1 MGCPSARSA
10 QVWIQTALTT
20 RASPISAIPT
30 AIRGPCKS
38 AATADA
44 MGTAS
49 SVLVFDVNET
59 LIDIDS
65 LAPLFEQIFGDPRV
79 VDEWFGQLVLYSMTT
94 TMSGCYVDFFTL
106 GQGLLKMLAD
116 IHHVDITGEDLRR
129 VKEGMLTMPAHP
141 DVEGGLTALRDNGF
155 RLVTLTNSPPN
166 PDGPSP
172 LEHAGLSHLFE
183 RQLSV
188 ESCRAFKPAPAVYL
202 HACEQLA
209 VSPPDCMMVAAHV
222 WDTIGAQSVGFS
234 GALITRPG
242 NAALPLPG
250 LPQPT
255 VVATDLRDLAA
266 KLTNSAPS
274 RGGGLSPYIGI
285 QAPKRVKPH
294 WLNCGSQEGVSSNP
308 Q

>member
-1 MGCPSARSA
+1 MLA
-10 QVWIQTALTT
+10 TT
-20 RASPISAIPT
+20 RAVEIAE
-30 AIRGPCKS
+30 
-38 AATADA
+38 AD
-44 MGTAS
+44 
-49 SVLVFDVNET
+49 L
-59 LIDIDS
+59 
-65 LAPLFEQIFGDPRV
+65 
-79 VDEWFGQLVLYSMTT
+79 DE
-94 TMSGCYVDFFTL
+94 
-106 GQGLLKMLAD
+106 LKHA
-116 IHHVDITGEDLRR
+116 
-129 VKEGMLTMPAHP
+129 MLTMPAHP
-141 DVEGGLTALRDNGF
+141 DVRDGLIILRDNGF

-172 LEHAGLSHLFE
+172 LEHAGLGNLFE

-209 VSPPDCMMVAAHV
+209 VSAPDCMMVAAHV

-266 KLTNSAPS
+266 KLTNAARS
-274 RGGGLSPYIGI
+274 RG
-285 QAPKRVKPH
+285 
-294 WLNCGSQEGVSSNP
+294 
-308 Q
+308 